1 MSSAFKHF
9 ADPVHGFISV
19 PRGPLLSLIDHPIVQ
34 RLRRIKQLGL
44 GHLVFPSAEH
54 TRFGHALGVL
64 GLMHDAIEN
73 LRNRGFQI
81 SEDEGRAALATALLH
96 DIGHGPF
103 SHTLEHVLFPGI
115 SHEVFSLRLMK
126 TLEVAFPDTLS
137 LAVSIFTN
145 HYDRPFLH
153 QLVSS
158 QLDVDRLDY
167 LRRDAFFTGVA
178 EGQVGTY
185 RIIHTM
191 TLSDNEKLCIEAK
204 GVPVVENYLVA
215 RRLMYWQVYLHKTVL
230 AGDFLLRQI
239 VYRAREVCASKDYM
253 SRPLEDLLTWAQN
266 PSAEVSDHMIE
277 AYIAIDDL
285 DLLVQIKRWSTDA
298 TDVVLKTLSSLFI
311 QRRFPKVRFLDAAVS
326 EESIQAL
333 LHDAR
338 KKLPSTLRNTPHHLI
353 AVEQTH
359 HRGYRQHGSPIQI
372 RDHHGDVWP
381 MESFA
386 SGGIMSALSQI
397 EQKQYIVMPS

>member
-1 MSSAFKHF
+1 
-9 ADPVHGFISV
+9 
-19 PRGPLLSLIDHPIVQ
+19 
-34 RLRRIKQLGL
+34 
-44 GHLVFPSAEH
+44 
-54 TRFGHALGVL
+54 
-64 GLMHDAIEN
+64 MHDAIEN